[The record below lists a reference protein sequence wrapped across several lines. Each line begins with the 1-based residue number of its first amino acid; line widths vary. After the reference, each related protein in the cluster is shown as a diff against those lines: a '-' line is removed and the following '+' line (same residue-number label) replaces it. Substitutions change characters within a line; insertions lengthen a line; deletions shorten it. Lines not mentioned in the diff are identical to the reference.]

1 MASVM
6 LLLRHRVSLVGELL
20 EANVVDAQVVAAD
33 VEGFLA
39 MREVGH
45 TLSKNQSYKV
55 QLATKWRLL
64 LAHHTDN
71 APSFP

>member
-6 LLLRHRVSLVGELL
+6 LLLRHRMRLVEELL

-39 MREVGH
+39 MREVCH
-45 TLSKNQSYKV
+45 TLSRIWSCMV
-55 QLATKWRLL
+55 EWATRWRLL

>member
-1 MASVM
+1 ME
-6 LLLRHRVSLVGELL
+6 ELL

-45 TLSKNQSYKV
+45 TVSRN
-55 QLATKWRLL
+55 
-64 LAHHTDN
+64 
-71 APSFP
+71 